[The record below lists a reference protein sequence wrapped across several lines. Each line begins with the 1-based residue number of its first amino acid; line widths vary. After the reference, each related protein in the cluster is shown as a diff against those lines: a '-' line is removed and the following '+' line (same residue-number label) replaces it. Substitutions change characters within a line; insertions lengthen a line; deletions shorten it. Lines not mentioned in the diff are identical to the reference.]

1 MIKGLW
7 RYPFYWFLVLLAF
20 PLLVTG
26 WYADQGLVRFQ
37 DELSERWL
45 KQKLDQEL
53 AALHGSP
60 AALADWVLL
69 PRERERVFWVGPQGL
84 IEGQSPRAFGE
95 PAGLEP
101 AVQGILK
108 GEKLEPKPLWPW
120 VVRPLDALGLPDQR
134 VVYFSN
140 AQALQD
146 SLLPF
151 RRFFWTMVVL
161 GGLAA
166 CCAALYFKTRVQA
179 PIALILKKN
188 KEFQLTGN
196 VQAAQID
203 PSLIGSH
210 DLGEIMHSRNQ
221 VLELTFLERA
231 RNEIIFNSLHDALFV
246 FSPNRK
252 ILKVNFPAAMLL
264 QRSEAEL
271 RGLQVE
277 DLVAQPDQPWLKLWW
292 NNYNFASTHPTFEAR
307 FRTKDG
313 AELPVLCSAEM
324 LINPLGQFDGML
336 LVCRDLSQAKALQQQ
351 VDLLSLVTEQS
362 PVGVMVLGPAGEV
375 SYVNP
380 ALERITGQSGLEL
393 RSKPA
398 FFFGPSLRSEG
409 NRLALLEAFQQKRPW
424 TGDFDSRRANGEPY
438 WERVMLVPV
447 GDANGRDLGVTLLR
461 EEITESKRLESLLQE
476 TNKELEKKVEERV
489 KELQTAKEE
498 LERANAAL
506 QSLDKLKDE
515 FLATVSHE
523 LRTPLAAMIGYAES
537 MLDVPMEP
545 EVRERFLKVILS
557 EGERLSLLINEVLDL
572 SAIAAGKLE
581 FHFTRLDLDSLM
593 AQVCDSLSSLS
604 GAKSVALAWEP
615 SKIQFDGDNN
625 RMIQLL
631 INLVGNAIKFSPEG
645 KEVRLR
651 AEPQEGSFLLEVRD
665 QGLGIPPAALE
676 QIFDRFK
683 QIESPMTQ
691 KKGTG
696 LGLTLARMIVE
707 AHGGKIW
714 AENCHPGARFL
725 CRLPYNQE
733 SVNV

>member
-37 DELSERWL
+37 DELAERWL
-45 KQKLDQEL
+45 KQKVDQEL
-53 AALHGSP
+53 AAFHGSP
-60 AALADWVLL
+60 EALAGWVVL
-69 PRERERVFWVGPQGL
+69 PREAERVFWIGSQGTVQ
-84 IEGQSPRAFGE
+84 GQSPPVPGE
-95 PAGLEP
+95 PPGLEQTVLELAQGA
-101 AVQGILK
+101 AVGQ
-108 GEKLEPKPLWPW
+108 KPSWPW
-120 VVRPLDALGLPDQR
+120 VVRPLDNLGLPGQQL
-134 VVYFSN
+134 VYFSS

-166 CCAALYFKTRVQA
+166 CSAALYFKTRVQT

-188 KEFQLTGN
+188 KDFQLTGN

-246 FSPNRK
+246 FSPDRK

-277 DLVAQPDQPWLKLWW
+277 DLVAQLDQPWLKLWW
-292 NNYNFASTHPTFEAR
+292 NNYGFASSHPTFEAR

-336 LVCRDLSQAKALQQQ
+336 LVCRDLSQAKALQQK

-362 PVGVMVLGPAGEV
+362 PVGVMVLNQVGEV
-375 SYVNP
+375 TYVNP
-380 ALERITGQSGLEL
+380 ALERITGQSGSEL
-393 RSKPA
+393 TGKPA
-398 FFFGPSLRSEG
+398 FFFAPSPRSEAS
-409 NRLALLEAFQQKRPW
+409 RLALLEAFRQKSPW
-424 TGDFDSRRANGEPY
+424 TGDFEARRAGGEPY

-447 GDANGRDLGVTLLR
+447 GDGQGRDLGVTLLR
-461 EEITESKRLESLLQE
+461 EEITESKKLESLLQE
-476 TNKELEKKVEERV
+476 TNRELEKKVEDRV
-489 KELQTAKEE
+489 KELKAAKED
-498 LERANAAL
+498 LEKANASL

-523 LRTPLAAMIGYAES
+523 LRTPLAGMIGYAES
-537 MLDVPMEP
+537 MLDVPMAP
-545 EVRERFLKVILS
+545 
-557 EGERLSLLINEVLDL
+557 
-572 SAIAAGKLE
+572 
-581 FHFTRLDLDSLM
+581 
-593 AQVCDSLSSLS
+593 
-604 GAKSVALAWEP
+604 
-615 SKIQFDGDNN
+615 
-625 RMIQLL
+625 
-631 INLVGNAIKFSPEG
+631 
-645 KEVRLR
+645 
-651 AEPQEGSFLLEVRD
+651 
-665 QGLGIPPAALE
+665 
-676 QIFDRFK
+676 
-683 QIESPMTQ
+683 
-691 KKGTG
+691 
-696 LGLTLARMIVE
+696 
-707 AHGGKIW
+707 
-714 AENCHPGARFL
+714 
-725 CRLPYNQE
+725 
-733 SVNV
+733 